1 MTGGIEQIAGGFSTL
16 NSNNEALRSGSTQL
30 ADGTST
36 LKSSSVTLADGVTQL
51 NDGAITLKDGMAE
64 FNETGIK
71 AITSLVGDDADTAV
85 DTIKEV
91 IKLGQNYNTFLG
103 KSDGKDNSVTFIYKT
118 AELTK

>member
-1 MTGGIEQIAGGFSTL
+1 MRQV
-16 NSNNEALRSGSTQL
+16 LRLLQVL
-30 ADGTST
+30 
-36 LKSSSVTLADGVTQL
+36 L
-51 NDGAITLKDGMAE
+51 
-64 FNETGIK
+64 
-71 AITSLVGDDADTAV
+71 DADTAV

>member
-1 MTGGIEQIAGGFSTL
+1 
-16 NSNNEALRSGSTQL
+16 
-30 ADGTST
+30 
-36 LKSSSVTLADGVTQL
+36 
-51 NDGAITLKDGMAE
+51 MAE

-103 KSDGKDNSVTFIYKT
+103 KSVRTIQ
-118 AELTK
+118 